1 MRGAGRPPGR
11 TGRRPGASDTRARVL
26 QAARTSFGD
35 RGFDGATIR
44 DIALRAGVDPALVHH
59 YFGSKQ
65 QLFVAAMEFPF
76 DLALMVPRLLEGPH
90 DELGGRFV
98 RFFLELWDAPA
109 NRPLLLG
116 VVRSASTDPVAAAM
130 FRRLLAEGPFLAL
143 ARAIERP
150 DAALRAT
157 LAGSQ
162 LIGLAMARYVVA
174 VEPLASAPSEVLVRA
189 LAPTIQRYFTGD
201 LADTERA
208 AGPAGAGGA
217 GGAPT

>member
-1 MRGAGRPPGR
+1 MTGPARPPGR

-26 QAARTSFGD
+26 LAARTSFGE
-35 RGFDGATIR
+35 RGFEGATIR

-76 DLALMVPRLLEGPH
+76 DPALAVSRILEGSH
-90 DELGGRFV
+90 DELGARFV
-98 RFFLELWDAPA
+98 RFILELWEAPT
-109 NRPLLLG
+109 NRSLLLG

-130 FRRLLAEGPFLAL
+130 LRRLLAEGPFLAL
-143 ARAIERP
+143 ARAIDRP
-150 DAALRAT
+150 DATLRAT

-174 VEPLASAPSEVLVRA
+174 AEPLASVSTEFLVHA
-189 LAPTIQRYFTGD
+189 LGPTIQRYLVGD
-201 LADTERA
+201 LADLASATGAVE
-208 AGPAGAGGA
+208 AGRLPA
-217 GGAPT
+217 